1 MNAVPSPWPAPVPV
15 PDRVPIPS
23 AGRVAELA
31 AALDEAWPGLRQD
44 LDTLIRVPGVSADNG
59 DRAPLDD
66 SAAVVADLLRA
77 SGMEDVRILRVG
89 RGAPAVLG
97 HLPAPERAPTV
108 LLYAHHDVQPPGE
121 EGLWTSPPFEPN
133 ERDGRL
139 YARGAADDKAGIC
152 VHLASLRLLAGRLDV
167 GVTVLIE
174 GEEEIGSPTFTELLQ
189 AHRDELAADV
199 IVVADSANWKV
210 GIPALTTSLR
220 GLVDGVIEVR
230 TLDHALHSGMYG
242 GAVLDATTAMIT
254 LLATLWD
261 ADGRVAVVGLHAGR
275 ADDLGY
281 REEDL
286 RAEAGILGGVT
297 TLGTGTVESRLWAG
311 PSLTIVGM
319 DLPSTE
325 TASNTLL
332 PSVRAKF
339 SLRVAPGQDPQDAFR
354 ALQHHLET
362 HAPWGAQISVI
373 EGESGHP
380 WAAGADGPVQEAARW
395 ALHQAWGRA
404 GVRIGIGGSI
414 PFVTELTREFPE
426 ATVLLTG
433 VEDPDTRAHGTDE
446 SVHLIELRRA
456 CLAQALLLEA
466 LGLQEADIVR
476 GRS

>member
-1 MNAVPSPWPAPVPV
+1 MNDVSSSRPAPVPA
-15 PDRVPIPS
+15 PDRVPVPS
-23 AGRVAELA
+23 VERVAELA
-31 AALDEAWPGLRQD
+31 VALDEAWPGLRRD
-44 LDTLIRVPGVSADNG
+44 LEALIRVPGVSADSG

-66 SAAVVADLLRA
+66 SAVLVTDLLRD
-77 SGMEDVRILRVG
+77 SGMDEVRILRAG

-97 HLPAPERAPTV
+97 RLPAPEGAPTV
-108 LLYAHHDVQPPGE
+108 LLYAHHDVQPAGE
-121 EGLWTSPPFEPN
+121 EELWTSPPFEPT

-152 VHLASLRLLAGRLDV
+152 VHLASLRLLAGRLGV

-174 GEEEIGSPTFTELLQ
+174 GEEEIGSPTFTELLR
-189 AHRDELAADV
+189 AHREELAADV

-261 ADGRVAVVGLHAGR
+261 ADGRVAVAGLHAGR

-286 RAEAGILGGVT
+286 RAEAGIPDGVA
-297 TLGTGTVESRLWAG
+297 TLGVGTVESRLWAG
-311 PSLTIVGM
+311 PSLTVIGT

-332 PSVRAKF
+332 PAVRARF
-339 SLRVAPGQDPQDAFR
+339 SLRVAPGQDPRDAFH
-354 ALQHHLET
+354 ALRHHLQT
-362 HAPWGAQISVI
+362 HAPWGAQVSVI

-380 WAAGADGPVQEAARW
+380 WAAEEDGPVHEAARW

-404 GVRIGIGGSI
+404 GVRMGIGGSI
-414 PFVTELTREFPE
+414 PFITELIGEFPE

-446 SVHLIELRRA
+446 SVHLAELRRA
-456 CLAQALLLEA
+456 CLAQALLLES
-466 LGLQEADIVR
+466 LGLQQVDA
-476 GRS
+476 G